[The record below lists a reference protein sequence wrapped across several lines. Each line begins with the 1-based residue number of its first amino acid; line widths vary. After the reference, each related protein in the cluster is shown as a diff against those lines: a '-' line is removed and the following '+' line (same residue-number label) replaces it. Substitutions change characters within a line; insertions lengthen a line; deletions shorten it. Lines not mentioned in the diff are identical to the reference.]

1 LQNALNLTR
10 QDTLHTS
17 LHTDDTPPL
26 PTTWQHTRVTVMGL
40 GSFGGGVGLT
50 RYLVRQGAHVT
61 VTDLQGA
68 EALAASL
75 EALRGLP
82 IRFVLG
88 GHQERDFLETDVV
101 FVNPAVPLT
110 SPYLQLARLHHVPL
124 DSEMNLFVRQ
134 CQGRIIGLTGSVGKT
149 TTTSLLGS
157 ILQLHDART
166 LVGGNIGGSLLDRL
180 EEITSDTLVVLE
192 LSSFQLEHLDWL
204 HYSPPLAIVLNL
216 APNHLDRHGTMEAY
230 QQAKEVILAHQTPA
244 DTAVLNWDDPT
255 VRRMAARGQGQ
266 RLYYS
271 LQEALDEGVSR
282 HDTTLV
288 LAHAGWRTVLCQ
300 QSDLRLR
307 GAHNFGNAAAAAAAA
322 TTLGVAPETIVQG
335 LRRFRALP
343 HRLELV
349 ATKDGV
355 EYYNDSK
362 ATTPV
367 STIRALEAFEQ
378 PLILLA
384 GGYDKGTPFD
394 ELGQVIHTRARAALV
409 YGKTAPKLVLAIQ
422 QAAAAAPDQPAPLLL
437 QLPDLPAALQHA
449 TTLAQPGEV
458 VVLSPACASYDQ
470 YPHYEARGEHFR
482 TLVQAL

>member
-1 LQNALNLTR
+1 
-10 QDTLHTS
+10 
-17 LHTDDTPPL
+17 
-26 PTTWQHTRVTVMGL
+26 MGL
-40 GSFGGGVGLT
+40 GSFGGGVGLS
-50 RYLVRQGAHVT
+50 RYLAHQGARVT
-61 VTDLQGA
+61 VTDLQPA

-75 EALRGLP
+75 AALRSLP

-88 GHQERDFLETDVV
+88 GHEERDFIDTDTV

-110 SPYLQLARLHHVPL
+110 SPYLQLARAHQVPL

-149 TTTSLLGS
+149 TTTALLGS

-180 EEITSDTLVVLE
+180 PEITPDTLVVLE

-204 HYSPPLAIVLNL
+204 HYSPPLAVVLNL
-216 APNHLDRHGTMEAY
+216 APNHLDRHGTMAAY
-230 QQAKEVILAHQTPA
+230 QRAKEVILAYQTPV

-255 VRRMAARGQGQ
+255 VRRMALCGQGQ

-271 LQEALDEGVSR
+271 VQEELTEGVSR
-282 HDTTLV
+282 HGTALV
-288 LAHAGWRTVLCQ
+288 LAADGRRTVLCQ
-300 QSDLRLR
+300 QSDLHLR

-322 TTLGVAPETIVQG
+322 TTLGVTPATMAQG
-335 LRRFRALP
+335 MQRFRALP

-349 ATKDGV
+349 ASKGGV

-367 STIRALEAFEQ
+367 STIRALQAFEQ
-378 PLILLA
+378 PVLLLA

-394 ELGQVIHTRARAALV
+394 ELGQVMHTRARAVLV
-409 YGKTAPKLVLAIQ
+409 YGATAPKLALAVQ
-422 QAAAAAPDQPAPLLL
+422 QAAAAAPDQPAPRLLHC
-437 QLPDLPAALQHA
+437 PDLAAALQQA
-449 TTLAQPGEV
+449 AQLAQPGDV
-458 VVLSPACASYDQ
+458 VLLSPACASYDQ
-470 YPHYEARGEHFR
+470 YAHYEARGEHFR